1 MKPSPSLLLQLALL
15 GSLALPA
22 SAADLYWNR
31 TTTAA
36 WTTSNWGTVSGGPY
50 TSAWVSGSD
59 VIFEDNSGTP
69 LLITGATTNVAS
81 ITANENVT
89 VTAGGTLTLAGPINV
104 ADGKTL
110 NFGTQVLSG
119 SGIEKTGL
127 GNLDLNANNSF
138 TGGFAIRGGNM
149 FVRNANALGG
159 ESVTLGATSGSD
171 FAELRATSAV
181 SLANPIVLAE
191 GTTGTLSISNLGA
204 GAKPTYT
211 GGVTGTNNL
220 RIRTVIGGSGE
231 SKVTMNTGDINHVGT
246 LTLANTGT
254 GSSTNAQGLI
264 DIRSSITAN
273 VTSLTISNETTG
285 TRGVQ
290 RVFMGNT
297 NNAYTGDTI
306 INAGAH
312 LVISISDVIPDGA
325 GKGDVAVGGILEMRG
340 ATETINGLSGTGT
353 IRRGSNT
360 DTSTLRVG
368 ANNATASFG
377 GTIENG
383 TGTMA
388 LTKTGSGTQTIT
400 ATSTT
405 TYTGETKV
413 DQGTLVING
422 NISTSSLTTVAS
434 GAYLGGDGTVG
445 ALTVNSGG
453 FVTPGNSPG
462 ILTVDGD
469 YTQAGTYTAEVTGTT
484 AGVGG
489 YDQIGVS
496 GSVDIT
502 GGSLTTIFSGSGYAA
517 GNLLFILLNDGTDA
531 ITGTYAGF
539 AQGDVVATYGG
550 LDWII
555 SYNADSASNTF
566 TGALNGND
574 IALYAIPEPSAALL
588 GGMGIL
594 LLLRR
599 RR

>member
-531 ITGTYAGF
+531 ITGTYTGF